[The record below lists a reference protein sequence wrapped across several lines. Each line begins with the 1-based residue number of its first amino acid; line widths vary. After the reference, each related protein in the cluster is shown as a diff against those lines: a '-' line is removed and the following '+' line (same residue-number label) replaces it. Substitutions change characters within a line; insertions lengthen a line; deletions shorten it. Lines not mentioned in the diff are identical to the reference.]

1 MRETE
6 RLVRRVVSNAGHCPF
21 DVDRLVDLF
30 ADFGQR
36 PVDAYFILV
45 DLEELFK
52 IHIPDARFVGAR
64 CIEQLTNLVESL
76 LSNSDDSRDWRWEL
90 PEVKYALEL
99 ARSH

>member
-52 IHIPDARFVGAR
+52 IHIPDARVAPS
-64 CIEQLTNLVESL
+64 ITVTVPSLVQLGSL
-76 LSNSDDSRDWRWEL
+76 
-90 PEVKYALEL
+90 PQ
-99 ARSH
+99 